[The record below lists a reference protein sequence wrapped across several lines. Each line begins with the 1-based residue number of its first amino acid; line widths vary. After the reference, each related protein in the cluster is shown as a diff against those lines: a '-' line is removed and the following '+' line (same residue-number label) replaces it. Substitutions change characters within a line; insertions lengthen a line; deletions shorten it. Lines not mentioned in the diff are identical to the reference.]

1 LFFLHLYCS
10 SEVLTYFCFLL
21 ERMNSVD
28 IFSDKSE
35 EDSTKK
41 SKRTCDIQGR
51 NMDKNAIAPICVEHF
66 MLLAGI
72 SLLLSIVCCFRQWRL
87 QFGDI

>member
-1 LFFLHLYCS
+1 
-10 SEVLTYFCFLL
+10 
-21 ERMNSVD
+21 MDSVD
-28 IFSDKSE
+28 IFPDESE

-41 SKRTCDIQGR
+41 SKLTCDIQGR